1 MGNDGSSLHRDL
13 PLRSVEIYA
22 EVWDSLKQML
32 RLDGKIVSEA
42 RREALKPRIVRFLQ
56 KTGRKPHLVFVRVGN
71 DPASEV
77 YVKNKIKACE
87 SVGLQSSL
95 ILLPKETPQIALN
108 ETIKKLVNDQK
119 IDGILVQLPLP
130 KGLKEEE
137 ILEILTPEKDADGF
151 TFQAMGNLWTGHSN
165 IAPCTPAG
173 VMSILE
179 HYKIPVAGKSV
190 VVVGRSNIVGK
201 PMAHLLTTADATVT
215 VCHSKTPDVSKFTKE
230 ADLVVV
236 AAGKKHLLSKKDFK
250 AGAVVIDVG
259 IHGTGQGT
267 GITGDVNMD
276 GFEDYIQ
283 AATPV
288 PGGVGPMTIT
298 TLLENTVSLAE
309 KRAGL

>member
-1 MGNDGSSLHRDL
+1 
-13 PLRSVEIYA
+13 
-22 EVWDSLKQML
+22 ML

-42 RREALKPRIVRFLQ
+42 RREALKPRIEHFSV

-77 YVKNKIKACE
+77 YVRNKIKACE
-87 SVGLQSSL
+87 NVGLQSTL
-95 ILLPKETPQIALN
+95 IALPQETPQIALN
-108 ETIKKLVNDQK
+108 QTVQKLVDDPK

-130 KGLKEEE
+130 KGLQDQD

-151 TFQAMGNLWTGHSN
+151 TYQAMGYLWTGHSN

-173 VMSILE
+173 VMSILA
-179 HYKIPVAGKSV
+179 HYGISVAGKKV

-201 PMAHLLTTADATVT
+201 PMAHLMTTANATVT
-215 VCHSKTPDVSKFTKE
+215 VCHSKTPDVSQFTKE
-230 ADLVVV
+230 ADIVVV
-236 AAGKKHLLSKKDFK
+236 AAGKKHLLSKSDFK
-250 AGAVVIDVG
+250 KDAIVVDVG
-259 IHGTGQGT
+259 IHGSGQGQ
-267 GITGDVNMD
+267 GITGDVNME
-276 GFEDYIQ
+276 GFEGYIQ

-298 TLLENTVSLAE
+298 TLLENTVALAE